1 MICQADERVRATCF
15 IQILACPLQV
25 SADSVLALL
34 CETLGYIFM
43 HAHTDCIRLP
53 WVASPDARLVRAV
66 AKRRPHRLPVNNYLF
81 MLRPL
86 PPSLPLV
93 VPGLPRGETL
103 GAVSPVS
110 QLRFVLDVQLAS
122 QAEVTA
128 IWKTPPAPPCIYF
141 FTIDGA
147 QRQIVGFWS
156 ASHMHCLTTM
166 SFYVV

>member
-1 MICQADERVRATCF
+1 
-15 IQILACPLQV
+15 
-25 SADSVLALL
+25 
-34 CETLGYIFM
+34 M
-43 HAHTDCIRLP
+43 HAHTDCSRLP

-66 AKRRPHRLPVNNYLF
+66 ARRRPHRLPVNNYLF

-93 VPGLPRGETL
+93 VPGLLRGETL

-128 IWKTPPAPPCIYF
+128 I
-141 FTIDGA
+141 
-147 QRQIVGFWS
+147 
-156 ASHMHCLTTM
+156 
-166 SFYVV
+166 